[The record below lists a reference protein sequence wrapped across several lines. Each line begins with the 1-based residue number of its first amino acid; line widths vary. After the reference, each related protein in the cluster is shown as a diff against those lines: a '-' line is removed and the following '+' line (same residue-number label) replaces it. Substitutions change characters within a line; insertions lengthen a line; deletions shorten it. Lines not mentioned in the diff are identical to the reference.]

1 MEEKSVRR
9 TAPEY
14 VQLSFDDVVLDK
26 LSDDEIIKRL
36 KEKYEINRS

>member
-14 VQLSFDDVVLDK
+14 VQLSFDDVVSIFTLYTYITADNA
-26 LSDDEIIKRL
+26 I
-36 KEKYEINRS
+36 